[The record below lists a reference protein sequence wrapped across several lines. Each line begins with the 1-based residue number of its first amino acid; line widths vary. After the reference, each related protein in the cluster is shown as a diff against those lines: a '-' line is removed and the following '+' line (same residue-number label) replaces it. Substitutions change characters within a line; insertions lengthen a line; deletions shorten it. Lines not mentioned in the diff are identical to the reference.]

1 MKKLLLSLFTMSTLG
16 LMAQVEGTW
25 MLTPKAGSFGVG
37 PSKGD
42 YSWWS
47 VPEAEITG
55 ARACQFDDE
64 FVFNADGS
72 FQNVLGEETYVEGW
86 QGSDGC
92 GAPVAPHDGK
102 TAATWSY
109 DETAGTITISGKGAY
124 IGLPKPYNGGELSN
138 PADAPDNITYEVT
151 MTDAN
156 NMVVEIKISDAGAY
170 WKYELTRKMDPIDPT
185 GYWQLAPKAY
195 AMAVGP
201 QKGDYSWWGNPA
213 EEVAGARACQFDDY
227 FVFMED
233 GTFKNILG
241 DETFIEGWQGS
252 DGCGT
257 PVAPHDGSTDGMWS
271 VDAATGT
278 LKIVGKGNYVGIPK
292 VINGAEIKAPA
303 EAADSITYMV
313 SIMEDTMIVEIQISA
328 EGAHWKFELNRVA
341 EPTMSNKAIN
351 KGSLN
356 VYPNPVNNT
365 LFVNTNTA
373 VNKLTIR
380 DLSGK
385 AVYNQ
390 VNPNTEKGLDVSFL
404 NTGAYFISIETANG
418 IENAKFIKQ

>member
-1 MKKLLLSLFTMSTLG
+1 MKKLLLSLFTMSSLA
-16 LMAQVEGTW
+16 LVAQVEGTW
-25 MLTPKAGSFGVG
+25 MLTPKGGSFGVG
-37 PSKGD
+37 PAKGD

-72 FQNVLGEETYVEGW
+72 FQNIFGDETFIEGW

-109 DETAGTITISGKGAY
+109 NSSAGTLTISGKGSFV
-124 IGLPKPYNGGELSN
+124 GLAKPYNGGELSKS
-138 PADAPDNITYEVT
+138 ADAPDSIVYEVT
-151 MTDAN
+151 MVDEN
-156 NMVVEIKISDAGAY
+156 NMIAEIQINGGGAY
-170 WKYELTRKMDPIDPT
+170 WKFELTRKLEKPDPT
-185 GYWQLAPKAY
+185 GYWKLAPKAG

-201 QKGDYSWWGNPA
+201 ARGDYSWWGNPA
-213 EEVAGARACQFDDY
+213 DEVAGARACQFDDY

-257 PVAPHDGSTDGMWS
+257 PVAPHDGSKDGSWHT
-271 VDAATGT
+271 DAATGT
-278 LKIVGKGNYVGIPK
+278 LTVVGKGSFVGLPK
-292 VINGAEIKAPA
+292 VVNGAELKSPDEAP
-303 EAADSITYMV
+303 DSITYIITLV
-313 SIMEDTMIVEIQISA
+313 EDTMILEIQISD
-328 EGAHWKFELNRVA
+328 EGAHWKFELVRA
-341 EPTMSNKAIN
+341 EEPTMSNNALN
-351 KGSLN
+351 FGSLN

-365 LFVNTNTA
+365 LFVNADAAINN
-373 VNKLTIR
+373 VVIR

-385 AVYNQ
+385 AIFNTE
-390 VNPNTEKGLDVSFL
+390 NPNTEKGIDVSFL

-418 IENAKFIKQ
+418 TKNAKFIKN

>member
-1 MKKLLLSLFTMSTLG
+1 MKKLLLSLITMSTIG

-37 PSKGD
+37 PAKGD

-47 VPEAEITG
+47 VPEGEITG
-55 ARACQFDDE
+55 VRACQFDDE

-72 FQNVLGEETYVEGW
+72 FQNILGDKTYVEGW

-109 DETAGTITISGKGAY
+109 DKSAGTLKITGKGAY

-138 PADAPDNITYEVT
+138 PANAPDDITYEVT
-151 MTDAN
+151 MSDAN

-170 WKYELTRKMDPIDPT
+170 WKYELTRKLEAIDPT
-185 GYWQLAPKAY
+185 GYWQLAPKGG

-201 QKGDYSWWGNPA
+201 SKGDYSWFGNP
-213 EEVAGARACQFDDY
+213 EGEVTGARACQFDDY
-227 FVFMED
+227 FVFTED
-233 GTFKNILG
+233 GTFKNIHG
-241 DETFIEGWQGS
+241 DETFLEVWQGK
-252 DGCGT
+252 DGCGA
-257 PVAPHDGSTDGMWS
+257 PVAPHDGTKDGVWS

-278 LKIVGKGNYVGIPK
+278 LKIVGKGSYLGIPK
-292 VINGAEIKAPA
+292 VINGAELTSPDG
-303 EAADSITYMV
+303 AADSISYMV
-313 SIMEDTMIVEIQISA
+313 TLVEDTMILEIQISDA
-328 EGAHWKFELNRVA
+328 GAHWKFELNRVA
-341 EPTMSNKAIN
+341 EPIMSNNNIN
-351 KGSLN
+351 KGSFN

-365 LFVNTNTA
+365 LFVNVNSTI
-373 VNKLTIR
+373 NKLTIR

-390 VNPNTEKGLDVSFL
+390 VNPNNEKAIDVSFL
-404 NTGAYFISIETANG
+404 NTGAYFISVETANG
-418 IENAKFIKQ
+418 IENAKFIKN

>member
-1 MKKLLLSLFTMSTLG
+1 
-16 LMAQVEGTW
+16 
-25 MLTPKAGSFGVG
+25 
-37 PSKGD
+37 
-42 YSWWS
+42 
-47 VPEAEITG
+47 
-55 ARACQFDDE
+55 
-64 FVFNADGS
+64 
-72 FQNVLGEETYVEGW
+72 
-86 QGSDGC
+86 
-92 GAPVAPHDGK
+92 
-102 TAATWSY
+102 
-109 DETAGTITISGKGAY
+109 
-124 IGLPKPYNGGELSN
+124 
-138 PADAPDNITYEVT
+138 
-151 MTDAN
+151 
-156 NMVVEIKISDAGAY
+156 
-170 WKYELTRKMDPIDPT
+170 
-185 GYWQLAPKAY
+185 
-195 AMAVGP
+195 
-201 QKGDYSWWGNPA
+201 
-213 EEVAGARACQFDDY
+213 
-227 FVFMED
+227 MED

-278 LKIVGKGNYVGIPK
+278 LKIVGKGNYISIPK